1 MSKRLR
7 DYDAERVLYMGNLAT
22 LSVAKLSK
30 MLDRGEISL
39 EDYNDVVDNRDQ
51 YLENAEKLTAD
62 RPEPSERGRPMGK
75 GARE

>member
-7 DYDAERVLYMGNLAT
+7 DYDAERVLYVRNLAT

-39 EDYNDVVDNRDQ
+39 EDYNDVVDNRD
-51 YLENAEKLTAD
+51 
-62 RPEPSERGRPMGK
+62 
-75 GARE
+75 